1 MGTGEQYL
9 RGGHIVRYPGH
20 VNALLVMR
28 VLLVLAL
35 CLCSQAG
42 IAQMF
47 EDPTVGLSVTTDS
60 VTENAP
66 SGIEVSVRASRA
78 GAGSSREEDLSTS
91 VALAQSTVSG
101 ICGRTPQVRDG
112 LLAVVQAKDAT
123 AADCSQV
130 TTAHLQAL
138 TGTMDLSNRGITS
151 LRSGDMTG
159 LTNLATMFLSGNA
172 LTGLPDGIFA
182 SLTSLEELYLY
193 GNDLRMLPDGIFDG
207 FASLRNLNL
216 NDNDLRTLPD
226 GIFQDLAN
234 LRSLHLDNNPGSDSF
249 RPGADAGTDRNAVSG
264 TTVGLDGSASGGGPW
279 GTNITHA
286 WSVADGLGNPV
297 TDLTLTGE
305 DTSTPSFIT
314 PETVPGGELVF
325 TLTVQGKG
333 RGRIRYTSIASV
345 RVAIRAVPAVTSV
358 ALVSV
363 PTIGTTYGNDER
375 IEVAVTFEESAT
387 VDVSD
392 GTPSIVLTVG
402 TAAKTAGYLR
412 GSGSWNLVF
421 AYEVRASDTDTDGVS
436 VPANSLARNG
446 GRIVNPDGLEF
457 RLTHDGL
464 SDDIGHK
471 VNGIGVPLTGGVC
484 GRTPEVRA
492 ALLAAVQANDATAAN
507 CSQVTTAH
515 LQALTGALNLVREGI
530 VELKSGDFANLTSL
544 GTLYLNDNDLRTLPD
559 GIFEGLASLSALNMS
574 GNDLRTL
581 PDGVFKGLANLGSVF
596 MAINALTE
604 LPDGVFE
611 GLDNLFEL
619 NLGQNDLR
627 TLPAGV
633 FEGLANLS
641 DLYIHENDLRT
652 LPDGVFE
659 GLANLSALFLGDNP
673 GTASFRP
680 TADAGADRKAVSGR
694 TVRLDGS
701 ASGGGPWGT
710 NITYAWVVADGL
722 GNPVSDLTLTGE
734 DTSTPSFIMPET
746 VPGGE
751 LVFTLTV
758 QGAGNV
764 LYKSTASVRVAIRAA
779 PVVTSVALVSVP
791 TNGTTYNNGERIEVA
806 VTFEEPARVI
816 VSGGTPSIGLTV
828 GTAAK
833 TAGYL
838 RGSGGVNLVF
848 AYEVQASDTDTDGVS
863 VPANSLA
870 RNGGR
875 IVNPDG
881 LEFRL
886 THDGLSD
893 DTGHKVNGTGS
904 PPTGGVCG
912 RTPEVRAALLTRVQ
926 ANHANVAD
934 CSQVTTARLQALTG
948 TLHLGREGIVDLQS
962 GDFADLTSLRTLD
975 LLGNDLETLP
985 EGLFQGLASLETLAL
1000 ERNALTELPDGLFEG
1015 LASLNILYLFDNE
1028 LGTLPEGLF
1037 EGLANLSILSLND
1050 NNLRT
1055 LPDGI
1060 FEDLA
1065 SLRSMSLDNN
1075 PGTASFRTTAD
1086 AGADQKAVSGST
1098 VRLDGSASRG
1108 GPWGTNITYAWSVAD
1123 GLDNPVP
1130 DLRLKGGDT
1139 SRPSFITPETV
1150 PASGLVFTLT
1160 VRGKGHGEGDLDES
1174 TASMRVALD
1183 VLPLVWVNRV
1193 DRTVTE
1199 GTNAQFRFS
1208 RSRDSTSRVEVQV
1221 KISGHRKVMSSAVR
1235 DLANNT
1241 DSANSTVVTF
1251 EAGTTETTLDLA
1263 TEADMVNEGDGEVS
1277 VAIMGPSE
1285 AYEIGPTGAATV
1297 LVRDDDIPQVTL
1309 RWVSPAMTL
1318 QNNVW
1323 VGSMTEGQDIEYVLD
1338 CTGGTLAPES
1348 SGATQRIPVRRQ
1360 ELLNHPT
1367 HGYNHD
1373 FSNRFPCAE
1382 SSPEYLGSE
1391 RQRYVG
1397 PDNGRIEVD
1406 LFPQVLSLND
1416 VPGGNSYFNSTCYLD
1431 GRVGPPPDIRFCPKY
1446 TLGAVTSARID
1457 VTNRNP
1463 TLVVEALDDEVP
1475 VGESARF
1482 RVNRIWEA
1490 DVLAA
1495 YSTAFSFTITASG
1508 PFAESVP
1515 DGSRTFVAGG
1525 TELIFEVPT
1534 MDDGVPGD
1542 NGLVTFELEEGLPE
1556 VQASNIA
1563 GSYEVYDQLPGITPR
1578 GKNSRMASVQIL
1590 RNAAPTSSDRTVTT
1604 DEDTAYTFGAGNFAF
1619 ADTDSGDGL
1628 VSVKVVT
1635 LPAAGT
1641 LALDGAAV
1649 SAGQVV
1655 AASDLG
1661 RLGFT
1666 PAADANGT
1674 GYAGFAFRVSDGV
1687 SESAAAYTM
1696 TVDVTAV
1703 NDPATGLPT
1712 IAGTARVGRE
1722 LTADAGGIADDA
1734 DGLPAPSTFSYQWL
1748 RVAGGSET
1756 EIPGATAT
1764 TYRVVAAD
1772 VGAKFKVRVSFT
1784 DLDGHAETLTS
1795 AAYPADSL
1803 VSDARGVT
1811 VSETGLDIAEGGG
1824 GTYTVVLDS
1833 QPTGQ
1838 VTVTPARTSG
1848 DADVTVSGAL
1858 TFTADDWAAPR
1869 TVTVGAAHDLD
1880 ADDDA
1885 AVIGHTVSGADYGS
1899 VTAASVDVTVDDDE
1913 TASSGVAL
1921 SVSPDEVGEGAG
1933 ATTVTVTAR
1942 LNGGARGEATPVAVT
1957 VGSGTATPGTDFAAV
1972 PGFTISIPANTQS
1985 HTGTFVLS
1993 PTRDTVDEP
2002 DETVRVN
2009 GTTTVAGLSVTGA
2022 TLEIADDDA
2031 SPTATLSLSDS
2042 SIGEDGGSTSVT
2054 ASLSHASSVATA
2066 IAVSASPVSPAE
2078 ASDYI
2083 LGANMELTV
2092 AAGATAS
2099 TGLVTIGGVD
2109 NDIDAADKTVRVKGA
2124 AVNTLGVSGPSDVE
2138 LTLEDDDARGV
2149 TVSETGLDIA
2159 EGGGGTYTV
2168 VLDSQPTG
2176 QVTVTPARTSGD
2188 ADVTVSGALTF
2199 TADDW
2204 AAPRTVTVGAAH
2216 DLDADDDAAVIGH
2229 TVSGA
2234 DYGAVTVDS
2243 VDVTVDDDETAS
2255 SGVALTVSPESVGE
2269 GVVATTVTV
2278 TARLNGGA
2286 RSEATPVAVAVGS
2299 GTAISGTDF
2308 AEEPG
2313 FTITIA
2319 ANRLSNTGTF
2329 MLSPTRDRVDEPDET
2344 VRVDGATTVAGL
2356 SVTGTTLEI
2365 IDDDASPTATLSL
2378 SDTSIAEDGGV
2389 ATVTAGLSHA
2399 SSEPTTVTVSV
2410 SPDSPATNS
2419 DYVLSADRVL
2429 TVAAGA
2435 TASTGS
2441 VTVTGV
2447 NNDVDTLHKTVRV
2460 KGLAANNLGVTGP
2473 PDVELSILDD
2483 DGVQQA
2489 IGPGTSSGAVEL
2501 SVSPHR
2507 VGEGAGATTVT
2518 VRAALDGLPRSAAT
2532 PVAVT
2537 VGSGTA
2543 TPGTD
2548 FAAVPGFTITVAANT
2563 LSNTGTFVLSPTRDT
2578 VDEPDETVVV
2588 DGATTAPGLA
2598 VTGTEV
2604 EITDDDFSPT
2614 VTLSLSD
2621 TSISEAGG
2629 VATVTAGLSHASSE
2643 PTTVTVSVSPDSPAV
2658 SGDYSLGAD
2667 RVLTVAAGATAS
2679 TGSVTVTGVDNDVD
2693 AADKTVA
2700 VTGAASNALGIS
2712 GPVGVELTLEDDD
2725 ARGVTVSETGL
2736 DIAEGGGGTYTVVL
2750 DSQPTGQVTVTPA
2763 RTSGDADVTVSGALT
2778 FTADDWAAPRTV
2790 TVGAAHDLDADD
2802 DAAVIGHTVSGADYG
2817 SVTAASVDV
2826 TVDDDETASSG
2837 VALSV
2842 SPDEVGEGAGA
2853 TTVTVTARL
2862 NGGARGEATPV
2873 AVTVGSG
2880 TATPGTDFAAV
2891 PGFTITIAANT
2902 LSNTGTFV
2910 LSPTRDTVD
2919 EPDETVA
2926 VDGATTAPGLA
2937 VTGTTLEIADDD
2949 ASPTATLSLSDSSIG
2964 EDGGSTSVTASL
2976 SHASSVATAI
2986 AVSAS
2991 PVSPAEASDYIL
3003 GADRV
3008 LTVAAGATAS
3018 TGSVT
3023 VTGVDNDVD
3032 AADKTVAVTGAASN
3046 ALGISGPVGVELTLE
3061 DDDARGVTVSET
3073 GLDIAE
3079 GGGGTYTVVLD
3090 SQPTG
3095 QVTVTPARTSGDAD
3109 VTVSGALTFTAD
3121 DWAAPRTVTVGAAH
3135 DLDADDDAAVIG
3147 HTVSG
3152 ADYGSVTAASVDVT
3166 VDDDE
3171 TASSG
3176 VALSVSPDEVGE
3188 GAGATTVTV
3197 TARLNGGARGEATP
3211 VAVTVG
3217 SGTATPGTDF
3227 AAVPGFT
3234 ISIPANTQSH
3244 TGTFV
3249 LSPTRDT
3256 VDEPDETV
3264 RVNGTTT
3271 VAGLSVTGATLEIA
3285 DDDASPTATLS
3296 LSDSSI
3302 GEDGGSTSVTASLSH
3317 ASSVATA
3324 IAVSASPVSPAEASD
3339 YILGANME
3347 LTVAAGATAST
3358 GLVTIGG
3365 VDNDID
3371 AADKTVRVKG
3381 AAVNTLGVS
3390 GPSDVELTLE
3400 DDDARGVTVS
3410 ETGLDI
3416 AEGGGGTYTVV
3427 LDSQPTGQVT
3437 VTPARTSGDADVT
3450 VSGALTF
3457 TADDWAAPRTVTV
3470 GAAHDLDADDDAA
3483 VIGHTVSGADYGAVT
3498 VDSVDVTVDDDE
3510 TASSGV
3516 ALTVSPE
3523 SVGEGVVATT
3533 VTVTARLNGGARSEA
3548 TPVAVAVG
3556 SGTAISGTDFAEEP
3570 GFTITIAANRL
3581 SNTGTFMLSPTRDRV
3596 DEPDETVRVDGAT
3609 TVAGLSV
3616 TGTTL
3621 EIIDDDASPTATLSL
3636 SDTSIAEDGGVATV
3650 TAGLSHASSE
3660 PTTVTVSVS
3669 PDSPATNSDYVL
3681 SADRVL
3687 TVAAGATAS
3696 TGSVTV
3702 TGVNNDVDTLHK
3714 TVRVK
3719 GLAANNLGVTGP
3731 PDVELSILDDDGV
3744 QQAIGPGTSSGAV
3757 ELSVSPHR
3765 VGEGAGATTVTVRA
3779 ALDGLPRSAATPVAV
3794 TVGSGTATPGT
3805 DFAAVPGFTI
3815 TVAANTL
3822 SNTGTFVLSPTRDTV
3837 DEPDETVVVDGATTA
3852 PGLAVTGTEVEITDD
3867 DFSPTVTLSLSDT
3880 SISEAGGVATVT
3892 AGLSHASSEPTTVTV
3907 SVSPDSPAV
3916 SGDYSLGADR
3926 VLTVAAG
3933 ATASTGSVT
3942 VTGVDND
3949 VDAAD
3954 KTVAVTGAA
3963 SNALGISGPV
3973 GVELTLEDDDARG
3986 VTVSETGLDI
3996 AEGGGGT
4003 YTVVLDS
4010 QPTGQVTVTPA
4021 RTSGDADVT
4030 VSGALT
4036 FTADDWAAPR
4046 TVTVGAAHDLDADDD
4061 AAVIGHTVS
4070 GADYGSVTA
4079 ASVDVTVDDD
4089 ETASSGVALSVSP
4102 DEVGEGAG
4110 ATTVTVTA
4118 RLNGGAR
4125 GEATPVA
4132 VTVGSGTATP
4142 GTDFAAV
4149 PGFTITIAANTLSNT
4164 GTFVL
4169 SPTRDTVD
4177 EPDETVA
4184 VDGATTAPGL
4194 AVTGTT
4200 LEIADDDAS
4209 PTATLSLSDSS
4220 IGEDGGSTSVTA
4232 SLSHAS
4238 SVATAIAVSASPVSP
4253 AEASD
4258 YILGADRVLTV
4269 AAGATASTGSV
4280 TVTGV
4285 DNDVD
4290 AADKTVA
4297 VTGAAS
4303 NALGIS
4309 GPVGV
4314 ELTLEDD
4321 DARGVTVSETG
4332 LDIAEGG
4339 GGTYTVVL
4347 DSQPTG
4353 QVTVT
4358 PARTSGDADVTVSG
4372 ALTFTADD
4380 WAAPRTVTVGAA
4392 HDLDADDD
4400 AAVIGHTVS
4409 GADYGSVTAASVDVT
4424 VDDDETASSGVALS
4438 VSPDEVGEGAGATT
4452 VTVTARL
4459 NGGARGEATPVA
4471 VTVGS
4476 GTATPGT
4483 DFAAV
4488 PGFTISI
4495 PANTQSHTG
4504 TFVLSPT
4511 RDTVDEPDETVRVN
4525 GTTTVAGL
4533 SVTGATLEIADDDA
4547 SPTATL
4553 SLSDSSIGEDGG
4565 STSVTASL
4573 SHASSV
4579 ATAIAVSASPV
4590 SPAEASDYILGA
4602 NMELTVAAGATAST
4616 GLVTIGGVDND
4627 IDAADKTVR
4636 VKGAAVNTL
4645 GVSGPSDVELTLEDD
4660 DARGVTVSET
4670 GLDIAEGGGGTYTVV
4685 LDSQPTG
4692 QVTVTPA
4699 RTSGDADVTVSG
4711 ALTFTADDWAAP
4723 RTVTVGAAHDL
4734 DADDDAAVIG
4744 HTVSGADYGAVTVDS
4759 VDVTVDDDET
4769 ASSGVALTVSP
4780 ESVGEGVVAT
4790 TVTVTAR
4797 LNGGAR
4803 SEATPVA
4810 VAVGSGTAISGTD
4823 FAEEPGFT
4831 ITIAA
4836 NRLSNTGTFML
4847 SPTRDR
4853 VDEPDET
4860 VRVDG
4865 ATTVAGL
4872 SVTGTTLEI
4881 IDDDASPTA
4890 TLSLSDTSIAEDGG
4904 VATVTA
4910 GLSHASSEPTTVTV
4924 SVSPD
4929 SPATNSD
4936 YVLSADRVLT
4946 VAAGATASTGS
4957 VTVTGVNNDVDTLH
4971 KTVRV
4976 KGLAANNLGVTG
4988 PPDVELSILDDDG
5001 VQQAIGPGT
5010 SSGAVELSVSPHRV
5024 GEGAG
5029 ATTVTVRAAL
5039 DGLPRSAATPVAVT
5053 VGSGTATPGTDFAA
5067 VPGFTITVAANTLSN
5082 TGTFV
5087 LSPTRDTVDEP
5098 DETVVVD
5105 GATTAPGLAVTG
5117 TEVEITDDDFSPTV
5131 TLSLSDTSISEAGG
5145 VATVTAG
5152 LSHASSEPTT
5162 VTVSVSP
5169 DSPAVSGD
5177 YSLGADRVLTVA
5189 AGATASTGSVTVT
5202 GVDND
5207 VDAAD
5212 KTVAVTG
5219 AASNALG
5226 ISGPVGVEL
5235 TLEDDDA
5242 RGVTVSE
5249 TGLDIA
5255 EGGGG
5260 TYTVVLDSQPT
5271 GQVTVTPARTSGD
5284 ADVTV
5289 SGALTFTADDWA
5301 APRTVTVGAAHDLDA
5316 DDDAAVIGHTVSGAD
5331 YGSVTA
5337 ASVDVTVDDDETASS
5352 GVALSVSPDEVGEGA
5367 GATTVTVTARLN
5379 GGARGEATPVAVT
5392 VGSGTATP
5400 GTDFA
5405 AVPGFTITIA
5415 ANTLSNTGTFV
5426 LSPTRDTVDEPDETV
5441 AVDGATT
5448 APGLAVTG
5456 TTLEIAD
5463 DDASPTA
5470 TLSLS
5475 DSSIG
5480 EDGGSTSV
5488 TASLSHASS
5497 VATAIAV
5504 SASPVSPAEAS
5515 DYILGADRV
5524 LTVAAGATAS
5534 TGSVTVTGV
5543 DNDVDAA
5550 DKTVAVTGAAS
5561 NALGISGPVGVELT
5575 LEDDDARGV
5584 TVSETGLDIAEGGG
5598 GTYTVVLD
5606 SQPTGQVTVTPA
5618 RTSGDADVTVSGA
5631 LTFTADD
5638 WAAPRTVTVG
5648 AAHDLDAD
5656 DDAAVIGHTVSGA
5669 DYGSVTA
5676 ASVDVTVDDDE
5687 TASSGVAL
5695 SVSPD
5700 EVGEGA
5706 GATTVTV
5713 TARLN
5718 GGARG
5723 EATPV
5728 AVTVGSGTATPG
5740 TDFAAVPGFTISIPA
5755 NTQSHTGTFVLSP
5768 TRDTVD
5774 EPDETVS
5781 GQRRDDG
5788 AGPRGDG
5795 HDAGD
5800 RRRRRFADGDPV
5812 LVRLLDWGGW
5822 RQHLGDGFVEPRIKR
5837 RDGDSRVREP
5847 GLPRGSLGLHPGREH
5862 GTDGR
5867 GGGDGEHGLG
5877 DGHRRRQR
5885 RGRRGQDGGRDG
5897 RREQRAGDI
5906 GPRGGGADA
5915 GG

>member
-66 SGIEVSVRASRA
+66 SGVEVSVRASRA

-112 LLAVVQAKDAT
+112 LLAAVQAKDAT

-249 RPGADAGTDRNAVSG
+249 RPAADAGTDRNAVSG

-297 TDLTLTGE
+297 SDLTLTGE

-392 GTPSIVLTVG
+392 GTPSIGLTVG

-515 LQALTGALNLVREGI
+515 LQALTGALNLGRKGI

-574 GNDLRTL
+574 RNDLRTL
-581 PDGVFKGLANLGSVF
+581 PDGVFEGLANLGSVF

-604 LPDGVFE
+604 LPDRVFK

-627 TLPAGV
+627 TLPDGV

-641 DLYIHENDLRT
+641 DLYIHDNDLRT

-734 DTSTPSFIMPET
+734 GTSTPSFIMPET

-806 VTFEEPARVI
+806 VTFQEPARVI

-848 AYEVQASDTDTDGVS
+848 AYEVRASDTDTDGVS

-893 DTGHKVNGTGS
+893 DTGHRVNGTGS

-948 TLHLGREGIVDLQS
+948 TLHLGRKGIVDLQS

-1000 ERNALTELPDGLFEG
+1000 ERNALTELPEGLFER
-1015 LASLNILYLFDNE
+1015 LANLNILYLFDNE

-1098 VRLDGSASRG
+1098 VRLDGSASGG

-1130 DLRLKGGDT
+1130 DLRLTGGDT

-1160 VRGKGHGEGDLDES
+1160 VRGRGHGEGDPDES

-1183 VLPLVWVNRV
+1183 VLPLVWVNTV

-1221 KISGHRKVMSSAVR
+1221 KISGHRKVMSATVLE
-1235 DLANNT
+1235 LADNT
-1241 DSANSTVVTF
+1241 ESTSSTVVTF
-1251 EAGTTETTLDLA
+1251 EAGSTEATLDLA
-1263 TEADMVNEGDGEVS
+1263 TEADSANEGDGNIS
-1277 VAIMGPSE
+1277 VAILGSSE
-1285 AYEIGPTGAATV
+1285 AYEIGGSSTATV
-1297 LVRDDDIPQVTL
+1297 RVKDDDIPEVTL
-1309 RWVSPAMTL
+1309 RWITPAMTL

-1323 VGSMTEGQDIEYVLD
+1323 VGSMVEGLEILFALD
-1338 CTGGTLAPES
+1338 CTGGTLAPEN
-1348 SGATQRIPVRRQ
+1348 TLHRFPIRLQ
-1360 ELLNHPT
+1360 ELLNHPIG
-1367 HGYNHD
+1367 GYNND
-1373 FSNRFPCAE
+1373 FNNRLPCADQ
-1382 SSPEYLGSE
+1382 PPRGGVYGYTA
-1391 RQRYVG
+1391 RRYVG

-1406 LFPQVLSLND
+1406 LFPQVLSLD
-1416 VPGGNSYFNSTCYLD
+1416 DIPGGNSFVDADCYLD
-1431 GRVGPPPDIRFCPKY
+1431 TQSGSPRDIRFCPKF
-1446 TLGAVTSARID
+1446 TLGAVTSARIE

-1463 TLVVEALDDEVP
+1463 TLVVEALDDEVR

-1482 RVNRIWEA
+1482 RVNRIWESDA
-1490 DVLAA
+1490 RDVF
-1495 YSTAFSFTITASG
+1495 STTFSFQITASES
-1508 PFAESVP
+1508 FAESVP
-1515 DGSRTFVAGG
+1515 NGSHTFMAGAA
-1525 TELIFEVPT
+1525 ELIIEVPT
-1534 MDDGVPGD
+1534 VDDGVPGAD
-1542 NGLVTFELEEGLPE
+1542 GLVTLELVGGISEA
-1556 VQASNIA
+1556 QATNI
-1563 GSYEVYDQLPGITPR
+1563 GGHYEVYDQLSGITPA
-1578 GKNSRMASVQIL
+1578 GKNSRIASVKIL
-1590 RNAAPTSSDRTVTT
+1590 RNAAPTSSNRTVTT
-1604 DEDTAYTFGAGNFAF
+1604 DEDTAYTFGPGDFAF
-1619 ADTDSGDGL
+1619 EDTNGGDRL
-1628 VSVKVVT
+1628 VSVKVAT
-1635 LPAAGT
+1635 LPAPGT
-1641 LALDGAAV
+1641 LALDGTAV

-1674 GYAGFAFRVSDGV
+1674 GYAGFTFRVSDGV

-1869 TVTVGAAHDLD
+1869 TVTVSAAHDLD

-2255 SGVALTVSPESVGE
+2255 SGVALTVSPDEVGE

-2399 SSEPTTVTVSV
+2399 SSEPTRVTVSV

-2578 VDEPDETVVV
+2578 VDEPDETVAV

-2937 VTGTTLEIADDD
+2937 VTG
-2949 ASPTATLSLSDSSIG
+2949 
-2964 EDGGSTSVTASL
+2964 
-2976 SHASSVATAI
+2976 
-2986 AVSAS
+2986 
-2991 PVSPAEASDYIL
+2991 
-3003 GADRV
+3003 
-3008 LTVAAGATAS
+3008 
-3018 TGSVT
+3018 
-3023 VTGVDNDVD
+3023 
-3032 AADKTVAVTGAASN
+3032 
-3046 ALGISGPVGVELTLE
+3046 
-3061 DDDARGVTVSET
+3061 
-3073 GLDIAE
+3073 
-3079 GGGGTYTVVLD
+3079 
-3090 SQPTG
+3090 
-3095 QVTVTPARTSGDAD
+3095 
-3109 VTVSGALTFTAD
+3109 
-3121 DWAAPRTVTVGAAH
+3121 
-3135 DLDADDDAAVIG
+3135 
-3147 HTVSG
+3147 
-3152 ADYGSVTAASVDVT
+3152 
-3166 VDDDE
+3166 
-3171 TASSG
+3171 
-3176 VALSVSPDEVGE
+3176 
-3188 GAGATTVTV
+3188 
-3197 TARLNGGARGEATP
+3197 
-3211 VAVTVG
+3211 
-3217 SGTATPGTDF
+3217 
-3227 AAVPGFT
+3227 
-3234 ISIPANTQSH
+3234 
-3244 TGTFV
+3244 
-3249 LSPTRDT
+3249 
-3256 VDEPDETV
+3256 
-3264 RVNGTTT
+3264 
-3271 VAGLSVTGATLEIA
+3271 ATLEIA

-3358 GLVTIGG
+3358 G
-3365 VDNDID
+3365 
-3371 AADKTVRVKG
+3371 R
-3381 AAVNTLGVS
+3381 
-3390 GPSDVELTLE
+3390 
-3400 DDDARGVTVS
+3400 
-3410 ETGLDI
+3410 
-3416 AEGGGGTYTVV
+3416 
-3427 LDSQPTGQVT
+3427 
-3437 VTPARTSGDADVT
+3437 
-3450 VSGALTF
+3450 
-3457 TADDWAAPRTVTV
+3457 
-3470 GAAHDLDADDDAA
+3470 
-3483 VIGHTVSGADYGAVT
+3483 
-3498 VDSVDVTVDDDE
+3498 
-3510 TASSGV
+3510 
-3516 ALTVSPE
+3516 
-3523 SVGEGVVATT
+3523 
-3533 VTVTARLNGGARSEA
+3533 
-3548 TPVAVAVG
+3548 
-3556 SGTAISGTDFAEEP
+3556 
-3570 GFTITIAANRL
+3570 
-3581 SNTGTFMLSPTRDRV
+3581 
-3596 DEPDETVRVDGAT
+3596 
-3609 TVAGLSV
+3609 
-3616 TGTTL
+3616 
-3621 EIIDDDASPTATLSL
+3621 
-3636 SDTSIAEDGGVATV
+3636 
-3650 TAGLSHASSE
+3650 
-3660 PTTVTVSVS
+3660 
-3669 PDSPATNSDYVL
+3669 
-3681 SADRVL
+3681 
-3687 TVAAGATAS
+3687 
-3696 TGSVTV
+3696 
-3702 TGVNNDVDTLHK
+3702 
-3714 TVRVK
+3714 
-3719 GLAANNLGVTGP
+3719 
-3731 PDVELSILDDDGV
+3731 
-3744 QQAIGPGTSSGAV
+3744 
-3757 ELSVSPHR
+3757 
-3765 VGEGAGATTVTVRA
+3765 
-3779 ALDGLPRSAATPVAV
+3779 
-3794 TVGSGTATPGT
+3794 
-3805 DFAAVPGFTI
+3805 
-3815 TVAANTL
+3815 
-3822 SNTGTFVLSPTRDTV
+3822 
-3837 DEPDETVVVDGATTA
+3837 
-3852 PGLAVTGTEVEITDD
+3852 
-3867 DFSPTVTLSLSDT
+3867 
-3880 SISEAGGVATVT
+3880 
-3892 AGLSHASSEPTTVTV
+3892 
-3907 SVSPDSPAV
+3907 
-3916 SGDYSLGADR
+3916 
-3926 VLTVAAG
+3926 
-3933 ATASTGSVT
+3933 
-3942 VTGVDND
+3942 
-3949 VDAAD
+3949 
-3954 KTVAVTGAA
+3954 
-3963 SNALGISGPV
+3963 
-3973 GVELTLEDDDARG
+3973 
-3986 VTVSETGLDI
+3986 
-3996 AEGGGGT
+3996 
-4003 YTVVLDS
+4003 
-4010 QPTGQVTVTPA
+4010 
-4021 RTSGDADVT
+4021 
-4030 VSGALT
+4030 
-4036 FTADDWAAPR
+4036 
-4046 TVTVGAAHDLDADDD
+4046 
-4061 AAVIGHTVS
+4061 
-4070 GADYGSVTA
+4070 
-4079 ASVDVTVDDD
+4079 
-4089 ETASSGVALSVSP
+4089 
-4102 DEVGEGAG
+4102 
-4110 ATTVTVTA
+4110 
-4118 RLNGGAR
+4118 
-4125 GEATPVA
+4125 
-4132 VTVGSGTATP
+4132 
-4142 GTDFAAV
+4142 
-4149 PGFTITIAANTLSNT
+4149 
-4164 GTFVL
+4164 
-4169 SPTRDTVD
+4169 
-4177 EPDETVA
+4177 
-4184 VDGATTAPGL
+4184 
-4194 AVTGTT
+4194 
-4200 LEIADDDAS
+4200 
-4209 PTATLSLSDSS
+4209 
-4220 IGEDGGSTSVTA
+4220 
-4232 SLSHAS
+4232 
-4238 SVATAIAVSASPVSP
+4238 
-4253 AEASD
+4253 
-4258 YILGADRVLTV
+4258 
-4269 AAGATASTGSV
+4269 
-4280 TVTGV
+4280 
-4285 DNDVD
+4285 
-4290 AADKTVA
+4290 
-4297 VTGAAS
+4297 
-4303 NALGIS
+4303 
-4309 GPVGV
+4309 
-4314 ELTLEDD
+4314 
-4321 DARGVTVSETG
+4321 
-4332 LDIAEGG
+4332 
-4339 GGTYTVVL
+4339 
-4347 DSQPTG
+4347 
-4353 QVTVT
+4353 
-4358 PARTSGDADVTVSG
+4358 
-4372 ALTFTADD
+4372 
-4380 WAAPRTVTVGAA
+4380 
-4392 HDLDADDD
+4392 
-4400 AAVIGHTVS
+4400 
-4409 GADYGSVTAASVDVT
+4409 
-4424 VDDDETASSGVALS
+4424 
-4438 VSPDEVGEGAGATT
+4438 
-4452 VTVTARL
+4452 
-4459 NGGARGEATPVA
+4459 
-4471 VTVGS
+4471 
-4476 GTATPGT
+4476 
-4483 DFAAV
+4483 
-4488 PGFTISI
+4488 
-4495 PANTQSHTG
+4495 
-4504 TFVLSPT
+4504 
-4511 RDTVDEPDETVRVN
+4511 
-4525 GTTTVAGL
+4525 
-4533 SVTGATLEIADDDA
+4533 
-4547 SPTATL
+4547 
-4553 SLSDSSIGEDGG
+4553 
-4565 STSVTASL
+4565 
-4573 SHASSV
+4573 
-4579 ATAIAVSASPV
+4579 
-4590 SPAEASDYILGA
+4590 
-4602 NMELTVAAGATAST
+4602 
-4616 GLVTIGGVDND
+4616 
-4627 IDAADKTVR
+4627 
-4636 VKGAAVNTL
+4636 
-4645 GVSGPSDVELTLEDD
+4645 
-4660 DARGVTVSET
+4660 
-4670 GLDIAEGGGGTYTVV
+4670 
-4685 LDSQPTG
+4685 
-4692 QVTVTPA
+4692 
-4699 RTSGDADVTVSG
+4699 
-4711 ALTFTADDWAAP
+4711 
-4723 RTVTVGAAHDL
+4723 
-4734 DADDDAAVIG
+4734 
-4744 HTVSGADYGAVTVDS
+4744 
-4759 VDVTVDDDET
+4759 
-4769 ASSGVALTVSP
+4769 
-4780 ESVGEGVVAT
+4780 
-4790 TVTVTAR
+4790 
-4797 LNGGAR
+4797 
-4803 SEATPVA
+4803 
-4810 VAVGSGTAISGTD
+4810 
-4823 FAEEPGFT
+4823 
-4831 ITIAA
+4831 
-4836 NRLSNTGTFML
+4836 
-4847 SPTRDR
+4847 
-4853 VDEPDET
+4853 
-4860 VRVDG
+4860 
-4865 ATTVAGL
+4865 
-4872 SVTGTTLEI
+4872 
-4881 IDDDASPTA
+4881 
-4890 TLSLSDTSIAEDGG
+4890 
-4904 VATVTA
+4904 
-4910 GLSHASSEPTTVTV
+4910 
-4924 SVSPD
+4924 
-4929 SPATNSD
+4929 
-4936 YVLSADRVLT
+4936 
-4946 VAAGATASTGS
+4946 
-4957 VTVTGVNNDVDTLH
+4957 
-4971 KTVRV
+4971 
-4976 KGLAANNLGVTG
+4976 
-4988 PPDVELSILDDDG
+4988 
-5001 VQQAIGPGT
+5001 
-5010 SSGAVELSVSPHRV
+5010 
-5024 GEGAG
+5024 
-5029 ATTVTVRAAL
+5029 
-5039 DGLPRSAATPVAVT
+5039 
-5053 VGSGTATPGTDFAA
+5053 
-5067 VPGFTITVAANTLSN
+5067 
-5082 TGTFV
+5082 
-5087 LSPTRDTVDEP
+5087 
-5098 DETVVVD
+5098 
-5105 GATTAPGLAVTG
+5105 
-5117 TEVEITDDDFSPTV
+5117 
-5131 TLSLSDTSISEAGG
+5131 
-5145 VATVTAG
+5145 
-5152 LSHASSEPTT
+5152 
-5162 VTVSVSP
+5162 
-5169 DSPAVSGD
+5169 
-5177 YSLGADRVLTVA
+5177 
-5189 AGATASTGSVTVT
+5189 
-5202 GVDND
+5202 
-5207 VDAAD
+5207 
-5212 KTVAVTG
+5212 
-5219 AASNALG
+5219 
-5226 ISGPVGVEL
+5226 
-5235 TLEDDDA
+5235 
-5242 RGVTVSE
+5242 
-5249 TGLDIA
+5249 
-5255 EGGGG
+5255 
-5260 TYTVVLDSQPT
+5260 
-5271 GQVTVTPARTSGD
+5271 
-5284 ADVTV
+5284 
-5289 SGALTFTADDWA
+5289 
-5301 APRTVTVGAAHDLDA
+5301 
-5316 DDDAAVIGHTVSGAD
+5316 
-5331 YGSVTA
+5331 
-5337 ASVDVTVDDDETASS
+5337 
-5352 GVALSVSPDEVGEGA
+5352 
-5367 GATTVTVTARLN
+5367 
-5379 GGARGEATPVAVT
+5379 
-5392 VGSGTATP
+5392 
-5400 GTDFA
+5400 
-5405 AVPGFTITIA
+5405 
-5415 ANTLSNTGTFV
+5415 
-5426 LSPTRDTVDEPDETV
+5426 
-5441 AVDGATT
+5441 
-5448 APGLAVTG
+5448 
-5456 TTLEIAD
+5456 
-5463 DDASPTA
+5463 
-5470 TLSLS
+5470 
-5475 DSSIG
+5475 
-5480 EDGGSTSV
+5480 
-5488 TASLSHASS
+5488 
-5497 VATAIAV
+5497 
-5504 SASPVSPAEAS
+5504 
-5515 DYILGADRV
+5515 
-5524 LTVAAGATAS
+5524 
-5534 TGSVTVTGV
+5534 
-5543 DNDVDAA
+5543 
-5550 DKTVAVTGAAS
+5550 
-5561 NALGISGPVGVELT
+5561 
-5575 LEDDDARGV
+5575 
-5584 TVSETGLDIAEGGG
+5584 
-5598 GTYTVVLD
+5598 
-5606 SQPTGQVTVTPA
+5606 
-5618 RTSGDADVTVSGA
+5618 
-5631 LTFTADD
+5631 
-5638 WAAPRTVTVG
+5638 
-5648 AAHDLDAD
+5648 
-5656 DDAAVIGHTVSGA
+5656 
-5669 DYGSVTA
+5669 
-5676 ASVDVTVDDDE
+5676 
-5687 TASSGVAL
+5687 
-5695 SVSPD
+5695 
-5700 EVGEGA
+5700 
-5706 GATTVTV
+5706 
-5713 TARLN
+5713 
-5718 GGARG
+5718 
-5723 EATPV
+5723 
-5728 AVTVGSGTATPG
+5728 
-5740 TDFAAVPGFTISIPA
+5740 
-5755 NTQSHTGTFVLSP
+5755 
-5768 TRDTVD
+5768 
-5774 EPDETVS
+5774 
-5781 GQRRDDG
+5781 
-5788 AGPRGDG
+5788 
-5795 HDAGD
+5795 
-5800 RRRRRFADGDPV
+5800 
-5812 LVRLLDWGGW
+5812 
-5822 RQHLGDGFVEPRIKR
+5822 
-5837 RDGDSRVREP
+5837 
-5847 GLPRGSLGLHPGREH
+5847 
-5862 GTDGR
+5862 
-5867 GGGDGEHGLG
+5867 
-5877 DGHRRRQR
+5877 
-5885 RGRRGQDGGRDG
+5885 
-5897 RREQRAGDI
+5897 
-5906 GPRGGGADA
+5906 
-5915 GG
+5915 